1 LVAACSSPSPPLP
14 PLLQDATTTGGTN
27 ALCDPGVLE
36 PGSQGTTPDSVSHS
50 PEIVSRLER
59 DFPSG
64 SRSEDLRTSLIQMG
78 FKMIP
83 CEGSLAARFDQTGGN
98 GVTSMRA
105 TAIIIWKA
113 DAEGQI
119 VWTTGDIAYT
129 GL

>member
-1 LVAACSSPSPPLP
+1 
-14 PLLQDATTTGGTN
+14 
-27 ALCDPGVLE
+27 
-36 PGSQGTTPDSVSHS
+36 
-50 PEIVSRLER
+50 
-59 DFPSG
+59 
-64 SRSEDLRTSLIQMG
+64 MG